1 MLTAFITRRQPM
13 YQLVNLAHKFSLFSE
28 QWQPKVV
35 AEMNDYQFKVVRIA
49 GDFIWHRKIGM
60 RHLPILL
67 DL

>member
-35 AEMNDYQFKVVRIA
+35 AEMNDYQFGRA
-49 GDFIWHRKIGM
+49 HRRRLYLAQPPGN
-60 RHLPILL
+60 R
-67 DL
+67 

>member
-13 YQLVNLAHKFSLFSE
+13 YQLVNLAQKFSLFSE

-49 GDFIWHRKIGM
+49 GDFIWHSHLKPM
-60 RHLPILL
+60 RH
-67 DL
+67 

>member
-35 AEMNDYQFKVVRIA
+35 AEMND
-49 GDFIWHRKIGM
+49 
-60 RHLPILL
+60 
-67 DL
+67 

>member
-13 YQLVNLAHKFSLFSE
+13 YQLVNLAQKFSLFSE

-49 GDFIWHRKIGM
+49 GDFIWHSHPRKPM
-60 RHLPILL
+60 RH
-67 DL
+67 